1 MSPAFQNIG
10 GARALAIGLA
20 PSFTS
25 IALLPPHLLS
35 FLPSPPPPSLPSSN
49 GVSRCHRR
57 LSGRRE
63 REKKRP
69 AWLCL
74 RPPGRS
80 LAAAAAED
88 VGQPSLHHLALGK
101 RERGSRSA
109 GGRPVTAEC
118 KHEPVSDTFTNV
130 KNCTNKSVLNQ
141 KYPLIFSMHKCP
153 KKIIS

>member
-1 MSPAFQNIG
+1 MPPAMSPAFQNIG

-57 LSGRRE
+57 LSGRRA

-101 RERGSRSA
+101 REGGGGA
-109 GGRPVTAEC
+109 GGRPVTAESMSPFQILLQML
-118 KHEPVSDTFTNV
+118 KIALIKVSWI
-130 KNCTNKSVLNQ
+130 KN
-141 KYPLIFSMHKCP
+141 IH
-153 KKIIS
+153 